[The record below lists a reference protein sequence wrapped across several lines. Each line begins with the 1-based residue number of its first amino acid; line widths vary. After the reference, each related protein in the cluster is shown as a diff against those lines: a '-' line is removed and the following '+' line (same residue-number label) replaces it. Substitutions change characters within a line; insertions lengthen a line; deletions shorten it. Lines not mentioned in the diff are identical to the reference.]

1 MADSKKKLVFY
12 RRSSAPAVPTS
23 MPAFTWQE
31 LGKIEQALNRLYTE
45 IDTRL
50 KAIEVKLGID

>member
-1 MADSKKKLVFY
+1 MADSEKKLVFY
-12 RRSSAPAVPTS
+12 RRSSVPTVPTS

-31 LGKIEQALNRLYTE
+31 LGKIEQAFNRLYTE

-50 KAIEVKLGID
+50 KAIEGKLGTD

>member
-12 RRSSAPAVPTS
+12 RRSSVPTVPTS

-45 IDTRL
+45 IDARL
-50 KAIEVKLGID
+50 KVIEAKLGID